1 MSFGCTRYLT
11 SIKDGVTVEKQD
23 VEFFLALSGGT
34 NDIPEDRIKLFSDQ
48 HWIVFEGVVKKFF
61 GNLTLVVRDTSEHF
75 CNPIQLGIGFGKLH
89 IGFSNLF
96 ISLLLGSNQLGQQ
109 ILNFFFGHFL
119 HSV

>member
-61 GNLTLVVRDTSEHF
+61 GNLTLVVGDASEHL
-75 CNPIQLGIGFGKLH
+75 CNPIQLGIGFGKLR
-89 IGFSNLF
+89 IGFSELF
-96 ISLLLGSNQLGQQ
+96 VSLLLGRNQLGQE
-109 ILNFFFGHFL
+109 LPNFFFGHFL
-119 HSV
+119 RSV